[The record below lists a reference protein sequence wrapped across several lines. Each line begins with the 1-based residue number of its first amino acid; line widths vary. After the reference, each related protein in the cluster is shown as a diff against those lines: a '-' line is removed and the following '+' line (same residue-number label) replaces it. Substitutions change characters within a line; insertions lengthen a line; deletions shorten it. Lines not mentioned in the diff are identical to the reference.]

1 MLVRLLTALP
11 HVGAAGGQT
20 GQGVQGMHS
29 VGAAGRY
36 TRCPIVVHRFGSKE
50 GRAYNFLF

>member
-1 MLVRLLTALP
+1 MVRFLTAP
-11 HVGAAGGQT
+11 PRVGAPGGQA

-36 TRCPIVVHRFGSKE
+36 TRCPIVVHRFCSKE
-50 GRAYNFLF
+50 RRACAFLF